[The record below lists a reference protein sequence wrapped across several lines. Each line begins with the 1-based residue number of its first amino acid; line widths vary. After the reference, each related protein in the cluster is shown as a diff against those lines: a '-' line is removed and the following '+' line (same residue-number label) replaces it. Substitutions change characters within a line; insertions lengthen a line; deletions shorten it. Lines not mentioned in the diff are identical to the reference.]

1 MANTAK
7 AWKDFLPNLEKSWK
21 VGGKKSIKWSGN
33 STMMQMVD
41 FLNILQ
47 LLIVKLGK
55 TERKNKKI
63 PSFEEVLTEVFYY
76 AQKKGQKWDFGPF
89 GKLY

>member
-1 MANTAK
+1 MET
-7 AWKDFLPNLEKSWK
+7 SWQ

-47 LLIVKLGK
+47 LLIDKLGK
-55 TERKNKKI
+55 TERKNKDI
-63 PSFEEVLTEVFYY
+63 ISFEEVLTEVFYY